1 MKKSTANHMHRK
13 RRKNNLT
20 WLFALLGILVL
31 FLGTI
36 LAFLIFS
43 NLSSKPTETVQEVSA
58 VNVEKDIPETDIV
71 NGKFSSLQCNESKR
85 VRECLLWLQR

>member
-1 MKKSTANHMHRK
+1 MHRK

-43 NLSSKPTETVQEVSA
+43 NLSSKPTESTVY
-58 VNVEKDIPETDIV
+58 K
-71 NGKFSSLQCNESKR
+71 GLHR
-85 VRECLLWLQR
+85 VGI

>member
-43 NLSSKPTETVQEVSA
+43 NLSSHPPSLDTGGGGTDETFPQMA
-58 VNVEKDIPETDIV
+58 VHHRHDGMHGDAVLHRDHLNAA
-71 NGKFSSLQCNESKR
+71 
-85 VRECLLWLQR
+85 